1 MMSTVERPSLDERI
15 QRARSVQQQ
24 QLRHAGR
31 PRLQVTVSLPVLDVH
46 DFNDRIIRGYEEG
59 YGEKEL
65 PADLSVAR
73 SLIPAGTATLRD
85 FSYIAPE
92 IPEYIRE
99 NCTGC
104 MDCVTQCPDTAIL
117 GKVIA
122 ESDLEAKLQTIDE
135 RGRPR
140 DVRAAVVE
148 DPQVLRRPARR
159 RASKAGLFA
168 IIIDPSKC
176 KGCAECVTVCDDLA
190 LKMIPKTEPVMESIR
205 KSHRYF
211 KNFGPCDNRYINDN
225 LLIDMMLK
233 EQTHIYVGGAGSCA
247 GCGEGTA
254 LRMMC
259 AATGAEVR
267 RPVGHRRRH
276 RLQHGLHLDVS
287 VQPVPRAVDQL
298 AVRERPGR
306 RDGRPQ
312 SRWDQMGWHDRP
324 LWCIGGDGAMFDIGF
339 QSLRRMLA
347 SGMNIKVFVL
357 DTQVY
362 SNTGGQ
368 ASTSTY
374 IGQNT
379 KMSVHGKA
387 IAGKQERRKEIAQ
400 IAMMHPRT
408 FVAQTTCAHANHFYK
423 SVLGAL
429 EFDGPAI
436 VCCYTTCQPEHGVA
450 DNMASN
456 QARLAVDTRA
466 FPLLIYDPRK
476 GDTIK
481 ERLSLQG
488 NPAVKDDWCTNPKTG
503 ETGRLH
509 RLLPA
514 AKGRFAKHFDK
525 EGNPSRDAAGGPARI
540 GWRTGD
546 CCRSWPGCGSVGSN
560 RPLANSL
567 WRLGLG
573 GRNFPQAERLVLA
586 AGGQRG
592 AVGRERGGQHARL
605 VGCVQA
611 LALARGDVPQRHG
624 SVPVRGGQPPPVSRE
639 GNAQQVAR
647 RGAGF
652 AGKRFQ

>member
-1 MMSTVERPSLDERI
+1 MSTTELPRSMNEANERDPYNNNSYGTLVDREYV
-15 QRARSVQQQ
+15 S
-24 QLRHAGR
+24 
-31 PRLQVTVSLPVLDVH
+31 VSLPVLDVH
-46 DFNDRIIRGYEEG
+46 DFNDRVIRGYEEG
-59 YGEKEL
+59 TGEADL
-65 PADLSVAR
+65 PADLSTAR

-85 FSYIAPE
+85 FSYVAPE

-122 ESDLEAKLQTIDE
+122 ESDLESKLATIESEADRTMFE
-135 RGRPR
+135 AQWSKTRKYYDGPVKKGQEGGR
-140 DVRAAVVE
+140 
-148 DPQVLRRPARR
+148 
-159 RASKAGLFA
+159 FA
-168 IIIDPSKC
+168 ILIDPSKC

-211 KNFGPCDNRYINDN
+211 KNFGPSDNRYINDN

-233 EQTHIYVGGAGSCA
+233 EQTHVYVGGAGSCA

-259 AATGAEVR
+259 AATGLKYGDQWGIVAATGCNTVYTSTYPYNPYLVPWTNSLFENAPADAMGVR
-267 RPVGHRRRH
+267 
-276 RLQHGLHLDVS
+276 
-287 VQPVPRAVDQL
+287 
-298 AVRERPGR
+298 
-306 RDGRPQ
+306 
-312 SRWDQMGWHDRP
+312 SRWDQMGHGDRP

-339 QSLRRMLA
+339 QSLSRMLA

-374 IGQNT
+374 MGQNT
-379 KMSVHGKA
+379 KMSIHGKA

-408 FVAQTTCAHANHFYK
+408 FVAQTTCIHANHFYK

-429 EFDGPAI
+429 EFDGPAL

-450 DNMASN
+450 DNMAGN

-466 FPLLIYDPRK
+466 FPLLIYDPRS
-476 GDTIK
+476 GDKIK

-488 NPAVKDDWCTNPKTG
+488 NPAVKDDWYKNPKTG
-503 ETGRLH
+503 ETVDFIDFCRSE
-509 RLLPA
+509 
-514 AKGRFAKHFDK
+514 GRFAKHFDR
-525 EGNPSRDAAGGPARI
+525 EGNPSETLQAARED
-540 GWRTGD
+540 RLE
-546 CCRSWPGCGSVGSN
+546 N
-560 RPLANSL
+560 
-567 WRLGLG
+567 WRLLQELAGL
-573 GRNFPQAERLVLA
+573 R
-586 AGGQRG
+586 
-592 AVGRERGGQHARL
+592 
-605 VGCVQA
+605 
-611 LALARGDVPQRHG
+611 
-624 SVPVRGGQPPPVSRE
+624 
-639 GNAQQVAR
+639 
-647 RGAGF
+647 
-652 AGKRFQ
+652 

>member
-1 MMSTVERPSLDERI
+1 MNEANDRDPYNNNSYGTLVDREY
-15 QRARSVQQQ
+15 V
-24 QLRHAGR
+24 G
-31 PRLQVTVSLPVLDVH
+31 VSLPVLDVH
-46 DFNDRIIRGYEEG
+46 DFNERIIRGYEEG
-59 YGEKEL
+59 NGEDEL

-85 FSYIAPE
+85 FSYVAPE

-122 ESDLEAKLQTIDE
+122 ESDLEAKLQTIDNE
-135 RGRPR
+135 ADRVMFEQQWSKTRKYYEGPKKKGQEGGR
-140 DVRAAVVE
+140 
-148 DPQVLRRPARR
+148 
-159 RASKAGLFA
+159 FA
-168 IIIDPSKC
+168 ILIDPSKC

-211 KNFGPCDNRYINDN
+211 KNFGPSDNRYINDN

-259 AATGAEVR
+259 AATGAKYGDQWGIVAATGCNTVYTSTYPYNPYLVPWTNSLFENAPADAMGVR
-267 RPVGHRRRH
+267 
-276 RLQHGLHLDVS
+276 
-287 VQPVPRAVDQL
+287 
-298 AVRERPGR
+298 
-306 RDGRPQ
+306 

-339 QSLRRMLA
+339 QSLSRMLA

-374 IGQNT
+374 MGQNT
-379 KMSVHGKA
+379 KMSIHGKS

-408 FVAQTTCAHANHFYK
+408 YVAQTTCAHTNHFYK

-429 EFDGPAI
+429 EFDGPAV

-450 DNMASN
+450 DNMAGN

-466 FPLLIYDPRK
+466 FPLLIYDPRA
-476 GDTIK
+476 GERIK
-481 ERLSLQG
+481 DRLSLQG
-488 NPAVKDDWCTNPKTG
+488 NPAVKDDWFKNPKTG
-503 ETGRLH
+503 ETVDFIDFCRSE
-509 RLLPA
+509 
-514 AKGRFAKHFDK
+514 GRFSKHFDK
-525 EGNPSRDAAGGPARI
+525 EGNPSETLLAARED
-540 GWRTGD
+540 RLE
-546 CCRSWPGCGSVGSN
+546 N
-560 RPLANSL
+560 
-567 WRLGLG
+567 WRLLQELAGL
-573 GRNFPQAERLVLA
+573 R
-586 AGGQRG
+586 
-592 AVGRERGGQHARL
+592 
-605 VGCVQA
+605 
-611 LALARGDVPQRHG
+611 
-624 SVPVRGGQPPPVSRE
+624 
-639 GNAQQVAR
+639 
-647 RGAGF
+647 
-652 AGKRFQ
+652 